1 MKLRATAY
9 RRKNIN
15 AYLAPITIQG
25 SKIHRSKFINFNPID
40 EEKERYF
47 KEQSAVVEIELPT
60 LRDGLYELREASGHK
75 SSTRYVWIAKGEIQQ
90 EWDSLSELLDTISP
104 PPEMPPLE
112 GSEKQI
118 SWAEAIRLNAIRDGI
133 PAAMASRKSL
143 KAKDW
148 IDNRDR
154 IDLWFASYWVDGE
167 I

>member
-47 KEQSAVVEIELPT
+47 KGQSASVEIELST
-60 LRDGLYELREASGHK
+60 LDDGLYELREASGHK
-75 SSTRYVWIAKGEIQQ
+75 SSIRYIWIAKGEIHQ

-104 PPEMPPLE
+104 PPELPPLE
-112 GSEKQI
+112 GSDKQV
-118 SWAEAIRLNAIRDGI
+118 SWAESIRLNAIRDGI
-133 PAAMASRKSL
+133 SPEMAKNKSL

-154 IDLWFASYWVDGE
+154 ISLWFAPEMFD
-167 I
+167 